1 MTFLNCC
8 VWCVYGLP
16 MVKPDSVLVLTIN
29 GFGFCLELVYI
40 SIFFVFSPWG
50 KRQKKM
56 IKFLL
61 AEMLFFVVVVL
72 ITFLAFHTPPK
83 RATFVGI
90 ICIIFNILM
99 YVSPLTV
106 MKMVFQTKSVK
117 YMPFFLSFAG
127 FWNGVVWTVYALLKF
142 DINILVPNGLGT
154 IAALIQLILYG
165 VFYRT
170 TRWDE
175 DDDVVLPPPPRTT
188 AAGGAVDEFSEV
200 QLSSRV

>member
-1 MTFLNCC
+1 
-8 VWCVYGLP
+8 
-16 MVKPDSVLVLTIN
+16 
-29 GFGFCLELVYI
+29 
-40 SIFFVFSPWG
+40 
-50 KRQKKM
+50 
-56 IKFLL
+56 
-61 AEMLFFVVVVL
+61 
-72 ITFLAFHTPPK
+72 
-83 RATFVGI
+83 
-90 ICIIFNILM
+90 
-99 YVSPLTV
+99 
-106 MKMVFQTKSVK
+106 
-117 YMPFFLSFAG
+117 MPFFLSFAG

>member
-50 KRQKKM
+50 KRKKM

-175 DDDVVLPPPPRTT
+175 DDDGTT

>member
-50 KRQKKM
+50 KRKKM

>member
-106 MKMVFQTKSVK
+106 M
-117 YMPFFLSFAG
+117 
-127 FWNGVVWTVYALLKF
+127 
-142 DINILVPNGLGT
+142 VPNGLGT